1 MYAEN
6 ETFLLYKEALV
17 VSEVNKGGRPFK
29 FTDPDKLDEQIEDYF
44 IWCEKN
50 KKIPTVTGLAVHL
63 DTDRLTLLHY
73 ENSLDNPSYDK
84 LDYDVKV
91 KLINSIKRAKQR
103 VESEYEQA
111 LFNKNSAVGA
121 IFTLKNNYKWVDK
134 QEVEQTNK
142 TIEVTLED

>member
-1 MYAEN
+1 MS
-6 ETFLLYKEALV
+6 K
-17 VSEVNKGGRPFK
+17 VNKGGRPFK
-29 FTDPDKLDEQIEDYF
+29 FTDPDKLDSQIEDF
-44 IWCEKN
+44 FEWCNKN

-63 DTDRLTLLHY
+63 DTDRHTLLNY
-73 ENSLDNPSYDK
+73 ENSLEDAAYDK

-91 KLINSIKRAKQR
+91 RLITSIKRAKQR
-103 VESEYEQA
+103 VESGYEQA

>member
-1 MYAEN
+1 MS
-6 ETFLLYKEALV
+6 K
-17 VSEVNKGGRPFK
+17 VNKGGRPFK
-29 FTDPDKLDEQIEDYF
+29 FTDPDKLDAQIEDF
-44 IWCEKN
+44 FVWCNKN

-73 ENSLDNPSYDK
+73 ENSLDDPSYDK

-91 KLINSIKRAKQR
+91 RLINSIKRAKQR

-111 LFNKNSAVGA
+111 LFNKSSAVGA

>member
-1 MYAEN
+1 M
-6 ETFLLYKEALV
+6 
-17 VSEVNKGGRPFK
+17 
-29 FTDPDKLDEQIEDYF
+29 
-44 IWCEKN
+44 
-50 KKIPTVTGLAVHL
+50 
-63 DTDRLTLLHY
+63 
-73 ENSLDNPSYDK
+73 
-84 LDYDVKV
+84 
-91 KLINSIKRAKQR
+91 LINSIKRAKQR

>member
-1 MYAEN
+1 MS
-6 ETFLLYKEALV
+6 K
-17 VSEVNKGGRPFK
+17 VNKAGRPFK
-29 FTDPDKLDEQIEDYF
+29 FTDPDKLDSQIEDF
-44 IWCEKN
+44 FKWCKEN
-50 KKIPTVTGLAVHL
+50 NKIPTVTGLAVHL
-63 DTDRLTLLHY
+63 DTDRHTLLNY
-73 ENSLDNPSYDK
+73 ENSLDDPTYDK

-91 KLINSIKRAKQR
+91 RLITSIKRAKQR

>member
-1 MYAEN
+1 MS
-6 ETFLLYKEALV
+6 K
-17 VSEVNKGGRPFK
+17 NKGGRPFK
-29 FTDPDKLDEQIEDYF
+29 FTDPDKLDAQIEDF
-44 IWCEKN
+44 FKWCSEN
-50 KKIPTVTGLAVHL
+50 KRIPTVTGLAVHL

-73 ENSLDNPSYDK
+73 ENSLDNPAYDK

-91 KLINSIKRAKQR
+91 QLINSIKRAKQR

-111 LFNKNSAVGA
+111 LFNNNSAVGA

>member
-1 MYAEN
+1 MS
-6 ETFLLYKEALV
+6 K
-17 VSEVNKGGRPFK
+17 VNKGGRPFR
-29 FTDPDKLDEQIEDYF
+29 FTNPDKLDMQIEEFF
-44 IWCEKN
+44 IECKDN
-50 KKIPTVTGLAVHL
+50 KIIPTITGLAVYL
-63 DTDRLTLLHY
+63 DTDRHTLLNY
-73 ENSLDNPSYDK
+73 ENCLDNPAYEE

-91 KLINSIKRAKQR
+91 RLITSIKRAKQR

-134 QEVEQTNK
+134 QEIEQTNK

>member
-1 MYAEN
+1 M
-6 ETFLLYKEALV
+6 
-17 VSEVNKGGRPFK
+17 SEVNKGGRPFK

>member
-1 MYAEN
+1 MS
-6 ETFLLYKEALV
+6 K
-17 VSEVNKGGRPFK
+17 NKGGRPFK
-29 FTDPDKLDEQIEDYF
+29 FTDPDKLDAQIEDF
-44 IWCEKN
+44 FKWCNEN
-50 KKIPTVTGLAVHL
+50 KRIPTVTGLAVHL

-73 ENSLDNPSYDK
+73 ENSLDNPAYDK

-91 KLINSIKRAKQR
+91 RLINSIKRAKQR

>member
-1 MYAEN
+1 MS
-6 ETFLLYKEALV
+6 K
-17 VSEVNKGGRPFK
+17 VNKGGRPFK
-29 FTDPDKLDEQIEDYF
+29 FTDPDKLDAQIEDF
-44 IWCEKN
+44 FVWCNKN

-73 ENSLDNPSYDK
+73 ENSLDDPAYDK

-91 KLINSIKRAKQR
+91 RLINSIKRAKQR

-111 LFNKNSAVGA
+111 LFNKSSAVGA

>member
-1 MYAEN
+1 MS
-6 ETFLLYKEALV
+6 K
-17 VSEVNKGGRPFK
+17 VNKGGRPFK
-29 FTDPDKLDEQIEDYF
+29 FTDPDKLDAQIEDF
-44 IWCEKN
+44 FVWCNKN

-73 ENSLDNPSYDK
+73 ENSLDDPSYDK

-91 KLINSIKRAKQR
+91 RLINSIKRAKQR

>member
-1 MYAEN
+1 MGNA
-6 ETFLLYKEALV
+6 
-17 VSEVNKGGRPFK
+17 NKGGRPFK
-29 FTDPDKLDEQIEDYF
+29 FTDPDKLDMQIEDF
-44 IWCEKN
+44 FKWCEVN
-50 KKIPTVTGLAVHL
+50 NKIPTVTGLAVHL

-73 ENSLDNPSYDK
+73 ENCLDDPSYDK

-91 KLINSIKRAKQR
+91 RIINSIKRAKQR
-103 VESEYEQA
+103 IESEYEQA
-111 LFNKNSAVGA
+111 LFNRNSAVGA

>member
-1 MYAEN
+1 M
-6 ETFLLYKEALV
+6 
-17 VSEVNKGGRPFK
+17 NKGGRPFK
-29 FTDPDKLDEQIEDYF
+29 FTDPDKLDMQIEDF
-44 IWCEKN
+44 FDWCYKN
-50 KKIPTVTGLAVHL
+50 NKIPTVTGLAVHL
-63 DTDRLTLLHY
+63 DTDRITLLHY
-73 ENSLDNPSYDK
+73 ENSLDDPSYDK

-91 KLINSIKRAKQR
+91 RLINSIKRAKQR

-111 LFNKNSAVGA
+111 LFSKNSAVGA

>member
-1 MYAEN
+1 M
-6 ETFLLYKEALV
+6 
-17 VSEVNKGGRPFK
+17 SVNKGGRPFK
-29 FTDPDKLDEQIEDYF
+29 FTNPDKLEMQIEDF
-44 IWCEKN
+44 FRWCKEN
-50 KKIPTVTGLAVHL
+50 NKIPSVTGLAVHL
-63 DTDRLTLLHY
+63 DTDRLTLLNY
-73 ENSLDNPSYDK
+73 ENCLDNPSYDK

-91 KLINSIKRAKQR
+91 RLINSIKRAKQR

>member
-1 MYAEN
+1 M
-6 ETFLLYKEALV
+6 
-17 VSEVNKGGRPFK
+17 SEINKGGRPFK
-29 FTDPDKLDEQIEDYF
+29 FTDPDKLDEQIEDF
-44 IWCEKN
+44 FKWCNEN

-73 ENSLDNPSYDK
+73 ENCLDDPSYDK

-91 KLINSIKRAKQR
+91 RLINSIKRAKQR

>member
-1 MYAEN
+1 MS
-6 ETFLLYKEALV
+6 K
-17 VSEVNKGGRPFK
+17 NKGGRPFK
-29 FTDPDKLDEQIEDYF
+29 FTDPDKLDAQIEDF
-44 IWCEKN
+44 FKWCNEN

-91 KLINSIKRAKQR
+91 RLINSIKRAKQR

>member
-1 MYAEN
+1 MS
-6 ETFLLYKEALV
+6 K
-17 VSEVNKGGRPFK
+17 VNKGGRPFK
-29 FTDPDKLDEQIEDYF
+29 FTDPYKLDAQIEDF
-44 IWCEKN
+44 FVWCNKN

-73 ENSLDNPSYDK
+73 ENSLDDPSYDK

-91 KLINSIKRAKQR
+91 RLINSIKRAKQR

-111 LFNKNSAVGA
+111 LFNKSSAVGA

>member
-1 MYAEN
+1 MS
-6 ETFLLYKEALV
+6 K
-17 VSEVNKGGRPFK
+17 VNKGGRPFK
-29 FTDPDKLDEQIEDYF
+29 FADPDKLDSQIEDFF
-44 IWCEKN
+44 IWCKEN
-50 KKIPTVTGLAVHL
+50 NKIPTVTGLAVHL
-63 DTDRLTLLHY
+63 DTDRHTLLNY
-73 ENSLDNPSYDK
+73 ENSLDDPTYDN
-84 LDYDVKV
+84 LNYDVKV
-91 KLINSIKRAKQR
+91 RLITSIKRAKQR

>member
-1 MYAEN
+1 M
-6 ETFLLYKEALV
+6 
-17 VSEVNKGGRPFK
+17 NKGGRPFK
-29 FTDPDKLDEQIEDYF
+29 FTDPDKLDMQIEDFFERCY
-44 IWCEKN
+44 EN
-50 KKIPTVTGLAVHL
+50 KKIPTITGLAVHL
-63 DTDRLTLLHY
+63 DTDRHTLLNY
-73 ENSLDNPSYDK
+73 ENSLDDPSYDK

-91 KLINSIKRAKQR
+91 RLITSLKRAKQR

-111 LFNKNSAVGA
+111 FFSKNSAVGA

>member
-1 MYAEN
+1 M
-6 ETFLLYKEALV
+6 
-17 VSEVNKGGRPFK
+17 SEVNKGGRPFK

-134 QEVEQTNK
+134 QEIEQSNK